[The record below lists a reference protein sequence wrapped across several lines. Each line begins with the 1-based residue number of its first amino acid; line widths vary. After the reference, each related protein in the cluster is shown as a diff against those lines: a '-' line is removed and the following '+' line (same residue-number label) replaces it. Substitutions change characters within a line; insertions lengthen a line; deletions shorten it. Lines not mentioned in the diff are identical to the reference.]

1 LLIEWQCSA
10 GDFAMT
16 NNRVKGPTRAGWLAG
31 AIAGAALVAGIG
43 FLNFSPDA
51 HSAPPPAAVV
61 GTGSFADV
69 VEAVS
74 PAVVNIMVTQVSDS
88 QPTLGMQRFGAPQE
102 RFGAPQGRG
111 RDQQEQLEEFF
122 ERFFG
127 TPPQQQLPQ
136 RKVEGQGSGFIVDA
150 SGYIVTNNHVVENA
164 TKIVVTTHD
173 GRKLDA
179 SLVGHDPKTDLAVIK
194 VNATGLPHVA
204 FGDSDKSRVGD
215 WVLAIGNPFGLGGTA
230 TAGIISARG
239 RDIQSGPYDDYLQI
253 DAPINFG
260 NSGGP
265 VFNIAGEVVGVNTA
279 IFSPNGG
286 NIGIGFAIPANQ
298 ASHVIAQLREN
309 GSVERGWLGVQ
320 IQDLDEELAT
330 SLGLEHDK
338 GALVA
343 DVVGDGP
350 AQHGGVLAGDVITK
364 FNDHAIDGARTLSRV
379 VADANPSQTANITV
393 WRDGKSRDLKVKL
406 GEAAKGEQVAAAS
419 SPPSGDGTDALGLT
433 LRGLTDEDKAQ
444 LGIPSNVTGALVI
457 AVEADS
463 AAAEKGLQPG
473 DVITK
478 VNQKNVSTPAAAV
491 AALNEAKAGKSP
503 ALLLVRRGDAQRF
516 VALSFS

>member
-1 LLIEWQCSA
+1 
-10 GDFAMT
+10 MT
-16 NNRVKGPTRAGWLAG
+16 DNWARRATRAGWLTGAVA
-31 AIAGAALVAGIG
+31 AIAFALTMTFA
-43 FLNFSPDA
+43 NFTPSA
-51 HSAPPPAAVV
+51 HSAAPPAAAVS
-61 GTGSFADV
+61 TGSFADV

-74 PAVVNIMVTQVSDS
+74 PAVVNIMVTQVSEAR
-88 QPTLGMQRFGAPQE
+88 PTLGSQ
-102 RFGAPQGRG
+102 RFGAPQGRRG
-111 RDQQEQLEEFF
+111 DQQEQLEEFF
-122 ERFFG
+122 GRFFG
-127 TPPQQQLPQ
+127 APMPMPQ
-136 RKVEGQGSGFIVDA
+136 RKVEGQGSGFVVDA
-150 SGYIVTNNHVVENA
+150 SGYIVTNNHVVDNA
-164 TKIVVTTHD
+164 TKILVTMHD

-179 SLVGHDPKTDLAVIK
+179 TLVGHDPKTDLALIK

-204 FGDSDKSRVGD
+204 FGNSDAARVGD

-298 ASHVIAQLREN
+298 AKNVVEQLREN

-320 IQDLDEELAT
+320 IQDLDEELAA
-330 SLGLEHDK
+330 SLGLEQQK

-350 AQHGGVLAGDVITK
+350 AAKGGLLAGDVITRY
-364 FNDHAIDGARTLSRV
+364 NDHEIDAARSLSRV
-379 VADANPSQTANITV
+379 VADANPSQTANVTV
-393 WRDGKSRDLKVKL
+393 WRDGKSRELRVKL
-406 GEAAKGEQVAAAS
+406 GEAANSEQAAVTS
-419 SPPSGDGTDALGLT
+419 SPANGDGVNELGLT

-444 LGIPSNVTGALVI
+444 LGIPSAVTGALVI
-457 AVEADS
+457 AVEPDS

-478 VNQKNVSTPAAAV
+478 VNQKDVSSVAAAV
-491 AALNEAKAGKSP
+491 AALNEAKANESR
-503 ALLLVRRGDAQRF
+503 ALLLVRRGDGQRF